1 MLHSVVYIGV
11 GSSSILGGGSQRGQL
26 KYLGEGRQMYRH
38 VCVHIHMYA
47 HMHVLNVHT
56 PMHAQGKVLQ
66 SNKLG
71 IKQKQNKKKKQI

>member
-1 MLHSVVYIGV
+1 
-11 GSSSILGGGSQRGQL
+11 
-26 KYLGEGRQMYRH
+26 MYRH

-71 IKQKQNKKKKQI
+71 IKKNRTKKNKYNILLRASKATQENFR

>member
-1 MLHSVVYIGV
+1 MLHSVVFIGV
-11 GSSSILGGGSQRGQL
+11 GSSSILGRVGSQRGQL

-71 IKQKQNKKKKQI
+71 IKKSEQKKQI